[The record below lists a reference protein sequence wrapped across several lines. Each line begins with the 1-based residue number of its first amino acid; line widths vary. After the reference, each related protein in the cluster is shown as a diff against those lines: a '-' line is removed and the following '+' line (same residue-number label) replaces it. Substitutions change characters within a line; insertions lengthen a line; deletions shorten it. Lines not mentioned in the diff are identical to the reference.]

1 MQQQKVLEPPSLNKN
16 IFEIVSG
23 MDNFSILTS
32 LLDTTGLAT
41 VLAGKGPLTLFA
53 PSDSTFHVL
62 PQGALE
68 FLLLD
73 ESIDVLTTILKYH
86 MLATNGESRSLTSE
100 TMTLSGDT
108 LSISVDENT
117 VNDSEVAV
125 ADIISSNGIVH
136 ILDSILLPPGVSISD
151 FVTTVPTQILEEEGQ
166 NGINEVA
173 EGEDQSQTSTILA
186 EAGDE
191 ESESS
196 AAGDG
201 KGNGSAAAPVA
212 TSDVSGSK
220 SCKPATPCLLGL
232 AFGLAFLVN

>member
-32 LLDTTGLAT
+32 LLDATGLAT

-53 PSDSTFHVL
+53 PAFDVL

-117 VNDSEVAV
+117 VNDSEVVV

-151 FVTTVPTQILEEEGQ
+151 FVTTVPTQILEGEGQ